1 MFETETTINATTTTT
16 EENKFHSFDNEL
28 NASNMK
34 IKKIDF
40 SDGDEY
46 SHSLEK
52 GDNVFYVIEGSGVT
66 FYNNKEYY
74 WKKNDIINWNENS
87 ETNENI
93 KHYAY
98 NKETI
103 LMYIS
108 NTNTFST
115 TNLNVIS
122 STSSGGWC

>member
-1 MFETETTINATTTTT
+1 MFETETTTT

-74 WKKNDIINWNENS
+74 WKKNDIINWNES
-87 ETNENI
+87 NESI

-103 LMYIS
+103 LMYIN
-108 NTNTFST
+108 NTDIKT
-115 TNLNVIS
+115 TNLSNITT
-122 STSSGGWC
+122 TSNGGWC

>member
-1 MFETETTINATTTTT
+1 MFETETTTTTTT
-16 EENKFHSFDNEL
+16 TLIEENKFHFFDNEL

-74 WKKNDIINWNENS
+74 WKKNDIINWNES
-87 ETNENI
+87 NESNESI

-108 NTNTFST
+108 NTKTSSANNLNGIST
-115 TNLNVIS
+115 T
-122 STSSGGWC
+122 STGGWC

>member
-1 MFETETTINATTTTT
+1 MFETETTANAKTI
-16 EENKFHSFDNEL
+16 EENKFHSFVSEL
-28 NASNMK
+28 NTSSIK

-74 WKKNDIINWNENS
+74 WKKNDIINWNETS
-87 ETNENI
+87 EII
-93 KHYAY
+93 KHCAY

-103 LMYIS
+103 LMYIN
-108 NTNTFST
+108 NTDIKT
-115 TNLNVIS
+115 TNLSNITT
-122 STSSGGWC
+122 TSNGGWC

>member
-1 MFETETTINATTTTT
+1 MFETETTTTTTT
-16 EENKFHSFDNEL
+16 TLIEENKFHFFDNEL

-74 WKKNDIINWNENS
+74 WKKNDIINWNES
-87 ETNENI
+87 NESI

-108 NTNTFST
+108 NTKTSSANNLNGIST
-115 TNLNVIS
+115 T
-122 STSSGGWC
+122 STGGWC